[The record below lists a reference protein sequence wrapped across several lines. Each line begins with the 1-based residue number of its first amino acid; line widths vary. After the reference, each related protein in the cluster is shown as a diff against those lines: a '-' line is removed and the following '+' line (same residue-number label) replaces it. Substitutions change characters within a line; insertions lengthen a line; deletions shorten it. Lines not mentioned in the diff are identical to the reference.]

1 MWLVVSILNEN
12 TSRNRLRLKL
22 EKSGTL
28 VVEQVE
34 V

>member
-1 MWLVVSILNEN
+1 MVGGICNEN

-22 EKSGTL
+22 EKSSTL